1 MKDDG
6 VVRLRRLRV
15 ADAEAFAALSSDPE
29 AVQWSNGSPD
39 YSAADAALFIAG
51 DAEKGW
57 ESGKTLRW
65 AIADDAT
72 DDLLGTVALHRVHAG
87 GAELGIKL
95 ASGSRGTGVAL
106 RAVEQVLD
114 YAFNERDLS
123 VVHWYAKVGN
133 WASRKLAQRAGFSL
147 EGTVRLLADDGDG
160 RADCWI
166 LTMTVS
172 DAWRSSGARG
182 EPERESLD
190 VTAVV
195 PVLSDGTVMLR
206 RLGEQDVAVLTA
218 NCQDPAAVRWTS
230 VPEGYTEQDARDYI
244 FTHVPAAWANGEQQ
258 NFAVARAE
266 DDQLLGTIG
275 LQRFQPGSAEIGINM
290 GPESRGSGAAERAA
304 RLLIGYAFDQLNLQ
318 YLYWRAGVSN
328 WASRKLAW
336 KLGFRHEAT
345 IRGYFVQR
353 GVPTDA
359 WIMTLAAGD
368 PGSPCGPWTGP
379 DPLSTPDRP

>member
-1 MKDDG
+1 MKSDG

-65 AIADDAT
+65 AVADDDSDA
-72 DDLLGTVALHRVHAG
+72 LLGTVALHRVHAG

-106 RAVEQVLD
+106 RAVELVLD

-133 WASRKLAQRAGFSL
+133 WASRKLAHRAGFSL
-147 EGTVRLLADDGDG
+147 QGTVRLLADDGDG

-166 LTMTVS
+166 LTMTTF
-172 DAWRSSGARG
+172 DHRRISGPSG
-182 EPERESLD
+182 EPQTGNLE

-195 PVLSDGTVMLR
+195 PELSDGTVVLR
-206 RLGEQDVAVLTA
+206 RLGERDVAALTE
-218 NCQDPAAVRWTS
+218 NCQDPAAVKWTS

-244 FTHVPAAWANGEQQ
+244 FTHVPGAWESGEQQ
-258 NFAVARAE
+258 NFAIARAE
-266 DDQLLGTIG
+266 DGQLLGTIG
-275 LQRFQPGSAEIGINM
+275 LHRFRPGTAEVGINM
-290 GPESRGSGAAERAA
+290 GPESRGSGAAEWAA
-304 RLLIGYAFDQLNLQ
+304 RLLIGYALDQLNLQ
-318 YLYWRAGVSN
+318 YLHWQAGVPN

-359 WIMTLAAGD
+359 WIMTLAADD
-368 PGSPCGPWTGP
+368 PRSPCEPWMGP
-379 DPLSTPDRP
+379 